1 VREDLAVSVSVLLV
15 DDDPAF
21 RELARRMVVAA
32 GLLVVGE
39 AGTVAAAMVAARE
52 LRPDSALVDV
62 GLPDGDGISL
72 AGALRA
78 LPRPPRVI
86 LTSSDADAAG
96 AEDLSRCGAG
106 GFVPKVDLPGVALER
121 LLASE

>member
-1 VREDLAVSVSVLLV
+1 MPASVLLV

-21 RELARRMVVAA
+21 RQLARRMVTAA
-32 GLLVVGE
+32 GLLVIGE
-39 AGTVAAAMVAARE
+39 ADTVASAIAAARE

-72 AGALRA
+72 AGALAA
-78 LPRPPRVI
+78 LPSPPRVI

-96 AEDLSRCGAG
+96 PGDVSRSGAA
-106 GFVPKVDLPGVALER
+106 GFVPKADLPGAGLKR
-121 LLASE
+121 LLAGE

>member
-1 VREDLAVSVSVLLV
+1 MPASVLLV

-21 RELARRMVVAA
+21 RELARRMVTAA
-32 GLLVVGE
+32 GLSVVGE
-39 AGTVAAAMVAARE
+39 AGTVAAAVAAARE

-72 AGALRA
+72 AGVLAA
-78 LPRPPRVI
+78 LPWPPRVI

-96 AEDLSRCGAG
+96 PGDVSRCGAA
-106 GFVPKVDLPGVALER
+106 GFVPKADLPGVALER
-121 LLASE
+121 LLAKD